1 MARARSEEKEKAL
14 LRAAS
19 DLFVQQGVA
28 QTTVKEIADRAGV
41 AVGTVYRYYKDK
53 VALVRGVAFS
63 FAEIHETMA
72 TRIIESDQDPL
83 EKIRAYILEL
93 YDLWQPFGANTDA
106 AVELAHAIMKY
117 AGETLEIA
125 QQCLLSTIE
134 TMLVEARSAG
144 LSVGDPH
151 ADSKWISI
159 ATSPF
164 FPLAGTASEKPFAI
178 NLDRDCLKG
187 LLDWILERLRKV

>member
-14 LRAAS
+14 LRAATE
-19 DLFVQQGVA
+19 LFVQQGVA

-41 AVGTVYRYYKDK
+41 AVGTVYRYYEDK

-63 FAEIHETMA
+63 FAEIHEIMA
-72 TRIIESDQDPL
+72 TRIIESDQDPF
-83 EKIRAYILEL
+83 EKLRAYILEL

-106 AVELAHAIMKY
+106 AVELAYAVIKY

-125 QQCLLSTIE
+125 QQCFGSTIE
-134 TMLVEARSAG
+134 TLLVEARSAG

-164 FPLAGTASEKPFAI
+164 FPLAGTAPEKPFAF

-187 LLDWILERLRKV
+187 LLDWIVDRLAS